1 MFNVLISADD
11 TAWET
16 DQLMRMDVR
25 RFKEYSDGSE
35 AELILLKKP
44 DTLKLLENVPA
55 LLMYESGTKGP
66 NTETARY
73 GKLSDIR
80 VSGGEL
86 VFMFREEGRFP
97 MAVVREYAERL
108 GVGQW
113 EQNRTHWAIKDKGI
127 PKAMLAKMQ
136 RSYDVVFSFAGEDR
150 KYVERVAKFLRSQE
164 VAVFYDSFEE
174 ANLWGK
180 DLAEH
185 FDSVYRQSGQYC
197 VIFISK
203 FYADKMW
210 TTHERRSALARALK
224 DRKEYILPARFDKTE
239 LTGILPTV
247 AHITAS
253 DKTPIA
259 LGKLILKKLGRELVP
274 TIRRKKVGQK

>member
-1 MFNVLISADD
+1 MFNLIVSFNS

-16 DQLMRMDVR
+16 DQLMRMDAD
-25 RFKEYSDGSE
+25 RFQEYSGSE
-35 AELILLKKP
+35 AASVSWKKP
-44 DTLKLLENVPA
+44 ITLLALEGIPT
-55 LLMYESGTKGP
+55 LLMYERGSKGP

-80 VSGGEL
+80 VSGAEL

-97 MAVVREYAERL
+97 MAIVREYAERL
-108 GVGQW
+108 SVGQW

-150 KYVERVAKFLRSQE
+150 KYVERVAKYLRSQE
-164 VAVFYDSFEE
+164 VTVFYDGFEE
-174 ANLWGK
+174 AALWGK

-210 TTHERRSALARALK
+210 TTHERRSALARALSE
-224 DRKEYILPARFDKTE
+224 RREYILPARFDKTE
-239 LTGILPTV
+239 LPGILPTV
-247 AHITAS
+247 AHISAS

-259 LGKLILKKLGRELVP
+259 LGKLILKKLDRQPVKS
-274 TIRRKKVGQK
+274 TRKKKGAS